1 MNLALG
7 LMAKLFDH
15 ATTDGVAR
23 GADYDWN
30 SEQGRDP
37 FAVIYRLGS
46 LHAAPLGRV
55 SDGLPS
61 LQTQR
66 LAPFRRN
73 HLRRPDR
80 IPNDVHLCRSD
91 RG

>member
-1 MNLALG
+1 MFGQLRERVSITLGRRREVFTSSGVSAGMNLALG

-37 FAVIYRLGS
+37 FAVI
-46 LHAAPLGRV
+46 
-55 SDGLPS
+55 
-61 LQTQR
+61 
-66 LAPFRRN
+66 
-73 HLRRPDR
+73 
-80 IPNDVHLCRSD
+80 
-91 RG
+91 

>member
-7 LMAKLFDH
+7 LMAKLFNH
-15 ATTDGVAR
+15 APADGVAR

-37 FAVIYRLGS
+37 FAVIKALDP

-55 SDGLPS
+55 SHGFRS

-73 HLRRPDR
+73 HLWRPDR